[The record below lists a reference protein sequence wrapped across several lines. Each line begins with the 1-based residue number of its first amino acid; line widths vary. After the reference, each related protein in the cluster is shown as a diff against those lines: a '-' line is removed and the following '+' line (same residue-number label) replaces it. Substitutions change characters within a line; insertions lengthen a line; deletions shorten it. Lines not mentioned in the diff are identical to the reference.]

1 MLIRPLVFPTPALL
15 PLLSL
20 TMSTN
25 ATTDQIAMLQTLLAA
40 VNALKDSV
48 GAPAS
53 KTSSKTTS
61 RTKKVK
67 DPNAPKRALNP
78 KIAAQNEERKKIY
91 EEMQIAYFEANP
103 SAEGMDPKEI
113 RKMAKEG
120 KLPPFPTYPQ
130 ALKEHSRRMRAADP
144 EHDKKAE
151 ARRMALDAKQAETK
165 KEKGSKKGSDDTS
178 SIVSGNTEAASEII
192 TGEEDAHNSPLP
204 PTPPKAPA
212 PAPAPAPTAEEKKQ
226 RGRPRKIASA
236 PAPAPAPEPQPE
248 ITVTSQTSDP
258 EEFNMSLKMPDGK
271 TYLLNS
277 KNWVLDSGSME
288 WVGIYDSSKKTI
300 DTDAPE
306 PE

>member
-1 MLIRPLVFPTPALL
+1 MNVEQLGILIPHHHLNTSYP
-15 PLLSL
+15 L

-25 ATTDQIAMLQTLLAA
+25 ASIDQIAMLQSLLAA

-48 GAPAS
+48 GIAAPKA
-53 KTSSKTTS
+53 SSKKSSTS
-61 RTKKVK
+61 RSKKEK

-78 KIAAQNEERKKIY
+78 KIAAQNEERKTIY
-91 EEMQIAYFEANP
+91 EEMQSSYFKANP

-144 EHDKKAE
+144 EHDKKAQ
-151 ARRMALDAKQAETK
+151 AYRDRIDAKQAETK
-165 KEKGSKKGSDDTS
+165 KEKGSKKGSETS
-178 SIVSGNTEAASEII
+178 SIASGNAEDTAAEIV
-192 TGEEDAHNSPLP
+192 TADDAPNSPLP
-204 PTPPKAPA
+204 PSPPTPPPA
-212 PAPAPAPTAEEKKQ
+212 PAPSAEEKKP
-226 RGRPRKIASA
+226 RGRPKKIATA

-248 ITVTSQTSDP
+248 ITVTVQTSDP
-258 EEFNMSLKMPDGK
+258 EEFNMNLKMPDGK

-277 KNWVLDSGSME
+277 KNWVLDSASME
-288 WVGIYDSSKKTI
+288 WVGIYDSAKKSI
-300 DTDAPE
+300 DTNAPE